1 MIFDSLINL
10 DKYTTIP
17 YIEDICNFI
26 ENNNVVGLPC
36 GDILIKGEEL
46 FVKVLRYTPKIST
59 ELFFETHVHYADVQ
73 IVFDGVEGMQIADLD
88 NLQVTEEFKL
98 EGDFVFYKGT
108 DNISQFVVSKNKFAV
123 FFPGEAHKPG
133 CLYGSVPGPVLKLV
147 FKVLI
152 TEPHK

>member
-1 MIFDSLINL
+1 LIFDSLTNL
-10 DKYTTIP
+10 GKYSTIP

-26 ENNNVVGLPC
+26 KNTNIFELPA
-36 GDILIKGEEL
+36 GDIPIKGEEL
-46 FVKVLRYTPKIST
+46 FVKVLRFTPKTST

-73 IVFDGVEGMQIADLD
+73 IVFDGIEAMQVADLND
-88 NLQVTEEFKL
+88 LKVTDEFKL

-108 DNISQFVVSKNKFAV
+108 DNISQFVVSNNKFAV

-133 CLYGSVPGPVLKLV
+133 CLYGSVAGPVLKLV

-152 TEPHK
+152 A

>member
-10 DKYTTIP
+10 EKYSTIP

-26 ENNNVVGLPC
+26 KNTNVFDLPA
-36 GDILIKGEEL
+36 GDIPIMGKEL
-46 FVKVLRYTPKIST
+46 FVKVLRFTPKTST

-73 IVFDGVEGMQIADLD
+73 IVFDGIEAMQVADLND
-88 NLQVTEEFKL
+88 LKVTDEFKL

-133 CLYGSVPGPVLKLV
+133 CLYGSDAGPVLKLV
-147 FKVLI
+147 FKVSI
-152 TEPHK
+152 SGPQ